1 MFKDIIENV
10 VKTEAVQDMGDIRS
24 KVKKR
29 ISIKL
34 ILRRK

>member
-1 MFKDIIENV
+1 MFKDIKENV
-10 VKTEAVQDMGDIRS
+10 VKTEVVQDMGDIRS

-34 ILRRK
+34 NLRLK